1 VTDEIAYM
9 TANEVIAAYAAK
21 DLSPVEV
28 TGAALARIEKH
39 NSKVN
44 AFCFLAP
51 EQSIKAA
58 HASEE
63 RWAKGEPLGPMDG
76 VPTSIKDL
84 NYVKG
89 WPTGRGS
96 LTTEGDPVADEDAP
110 LVARF
115 KESGAILIGKTTT
128 PEFGWKGVTDS
139 PLTGITRNPWNLDK
153 TPGGSS
159 GGASAALAAG
169 MGQLAQGSDGG
180 GSIRIPCGFTGL
192 PGLKPSYGRVPVYPA
207 SPFGTLSHVGPM
219 ARSVEDLALML
230 NVMSGPDSRD
240 WLALPWLDHDWSKG
254 INDGVKGLRIAWSP
268 DLGYADVDPEIASI
282 VADAIPVFSEL
293 GANVEN
299 CDPGFDDPTPIFRV
313 LWWIG
318 AQAATLSMSEEDMA
332 RLEPALRDLIEESR
346 ELSLKDNLNATLAR
360 AALGQMMNH
369 FHDQFD
375 LLVTPTLAVPAFTA
389 GQLDPKGDDDPL
401 RWLRWTPFS
410 YPFNMTGQPA
420 ITVPCGFTKDGLPV
434 GLQIV
439 GPMHRDDLV
448 LKAARAFE
456 AARPCNMRPPLAD

>member
-1 VTDEIAYM
+1 VTDEIAYL
-9 TANEVIAAYAAK
+9 TAVQVIKAYADK

-28 TGAALARIEKH
+28 TGAALDRIEKH

-44 AFCFLAP
+44 AFCFVAP
-51 EQSIKAA
+51 DEAIAAA
-58 HASEE
+58 HQSEE
-63 RWAKGEPLGPMDG
+63 RWAAGEPLGLMDG

-84 NYVKG
+84 NSVTG
-89 WPTGRGS
+89 WPSGRGS
-96 LTTEGDPVADEDAP
+96 LTTKGDPVADEDAP

-115 KESGAILIGKTTT
+115 RESGAVLLGKTTT

-139 PLTGITRNPWNLDK
+139 PLTGITRNPWNFDK

-159 GGASAALAAG
+159 GGASAAIASG

-192 PGLKPSYGRVPVYPA
+192 PGLKPSYGRAPVYPA

-219 ARSVEDLALML
+219 ARCVEDLALML
-230 NVMSGPDSRD
+230 NVMSLPDSRD
-240 WLALPWLDHDWSKG
+240 WLALPWLDRDWSDG
-254 INDGVKGLRIAWSP
+254 INDGVEGLRIAWSP

-282 VADAIPVFSEL
+282 VAAAVPAFSEL
-293 GANVEN
+293 GATVEA
-299 CDPGFDDPTPIFRV
+299 CDPGFEDPTPIFRE
-313 LWWIG
+313 LWWAG
-318 AQAATLSMSEEDMA
+318 CVAAVATMSDDQKAQ
-332 RLEPALRDLIEESR
+332 LEPALQGVIREGEKIE
-346 ELSLKDNLNATLAR
+346 LQDYLYATRAR
-360 AALGQMMNH
+360 AVLGQVMNL

-375 LLVTPTLAVPAFTA
+375 LLVTPTLAVPAFDA
-389 GQLDPKGDDDPL
+389 GLLDPEGDDDPL

-420 ITVPCGFTKDGLPV
+420 ATVPCGFTKDGLPV

-456 AARPCNMRPPLAD
+456 AARPQNMRPVFPD

>member
-1 VTDEIAYM
+1 MTDEIAYL
-9 TANEVIAAYAAK
+9 TATQVIKAYAARE
-21 DLSPVEV
+21 LSPVEV
-28 TGAALARIEKH
+28 AGAALNRIEKH
-39 NSKVN
+39 NGKIN
-44 AFCFLAP
+44 AFCFLAA
-51 EQSIKAA
+51 EEAIASA

-63 RWAKGEPLGPMDG
+63 RWAKNEPLGLMDG
-76 VPTSIKDL
+76 VTTSIKDL

-96 LTTEGDPVADEDAP
+96 LTTQGDPVAEEDAP

-115 KESGAILIGKTTT
+115 RESGAVLLGKTTT

-139 PLTGITRNPWNLDK
+139 PLTGITRNPWNLEK

-180 GSIRIPCGFTGL
+180 GSIRIPCSFTGL
-192 PGLKPSYGRVPVYPA
+192 PGLKPSYGRVPVYPP

-219 ARSVEDLALML
+219 ARSVDDLALML
-230 NVMSGPDSRD
+230 NVMSRPDSRD
-240 WLALPWLDHDWSKG
+240 WLALPWLDRDWSG
-254 INDGVKGLRIAWSP
+254 GLEDGVKGLRIAWSP
-268 DLGYADVDPEIASI
+268 DLGYANVDPEIAKI
-282 VADAIPVFSEL
+282 VADAVPVFSDL
-293 GANVEN
+293 GAKVEN
-299 CDPGFDDPTPIFRV
+299 CDPGFEDPTPIFRV
-313 LWWIG
+313 LWWAG
-318 AQAATLSMSEEDMA
+318 SAAAVASMSDDQRA
-332 RLEPALRDLIEESR
+332 KLEPALLGLIEEG
-346 ELSLKDNLNATLAR
+346 ELLELKDYMLATQAR
-360 AALGQMMNH
+360 TALGQVMNH
-369 FHDQFD
+369 FHDQYD
-375 LLVTPTLAVPAFTA
+375 LLVTPTLAVPAFDA
-389 GQLDPKGDDDPL
+389 GQLDPAGDNDPL

-420 ITVPCGFTKDGLPV
+420 ATVPCGFTRDGLPV

-456 AARPCNMRPPLAD
+456 AARPQNMRPPLAD

>member
-9 TANEVIAAYAAK
+9 TATQVIKAYADK

-28 TGAALARIEKH
+28 TGAALDRVEKH
-39 NSKVN
+39 NGKVN
-44 AFCFLAP
+44 AFCFLAA
-51 EQSIKAA
+51 EEAIAAA
-58 HASEE
+58 HKSEE
-63 RWAKGEPLGPMDG
+63 RWAAGEPLGLMDG

-96 LTTEGDPVADEDAP
+96 LTTEGDPVAEEDAP

-115 KESGAILIGKTTT
+115 RESGAVLLGKTTT

-139 PLTGITRNPWNLDK
+139 PLTGITRNPWNLEK

-159 GGASAALAAG
+159 GGASAALASG

-180 GSIRIPCGFTGL
+180 GSIRIPCSFTGL
-192 PGLKPSYGRVPVYPA
+192 PGLKPSYGRAPVYPA

-230 NVMSGPDSRD
+230 NVMSMPDSRD
-240 WLALPWLDHDWSKG
+240 WLALPWLDQDWNAG

-268 DLGYADVDPEIASI
+268 DLGYADVDPEVAEI
-282 VADAIPVFSEL
+282 VANAVPVFSDL
-293 GANVEN
+293 GANVEA
-299 CDPGFDDPTPIFRV
+299 CDPGFDDPTPIFRM
-313 LWWIG
+313 LWWAG
-318 AQAATLSMSEEDMA
+318 SVAAVSAMSDAQKAK
-332 RLEPALRDLIEESR
+332 LEPALQGIIKEGEGIA
-346 ELSLKDNLNATLAR
+346 LKDFLQATQAR
-360 AALGQMMNH
+360 AVLGQVMNL

-375 LLVTPTLAVPAFTA
+375 LLITPTLAVPAFDA
-389 GQLDPKGDDDPL
+389 GQLDPEGDDDPL

-420 ITVPCGFTKDGLPV
+420 ATVPCGFTAAGLPV

-448 LKAARAFE
+448 LRAARAFE
-456 AARPCNMRPPLAD
+456 AASPQNMRPAFAD